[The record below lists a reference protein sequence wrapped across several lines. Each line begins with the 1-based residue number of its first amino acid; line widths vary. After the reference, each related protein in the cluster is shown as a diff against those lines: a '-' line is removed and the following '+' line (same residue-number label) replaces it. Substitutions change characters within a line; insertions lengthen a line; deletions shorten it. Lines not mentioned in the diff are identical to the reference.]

1 MTSTMS
7 ARRGLQRKILTVLA
21 IGQVLGAIGTGAS
34 FSIGSLMA
42 AHISGSPALG
52 GLSATFA
59 TLGTAIIA
67 FPLAR
72 YANRWGRR
80 WALSLGLL
88 VAAAGSAIVVW
99 ADVEQSFSMFIV
111 GIALVGAGNA
121 VNLQT
126 RFAATDLAQ
135 PATRARDLSLVVWA
149 TTIGV
154 VIGPNL
160 VSPGDAFGLA
170 FGLPTLAGAFVI
182 AAFFYAAGVV
192 FYSIGLRPDPLLE
205 ARAQRVR
212 DGTEIVSAKRSIR
225 AAFGI
230 LRATPMAAAAVVA
243 IALSHGVMV
252 GIMSMTPVHLSMMN
266 VVLPLIGLTVSLHT
280 AGMYGFSP
288 LFGWLS
294 DRWGRITVIVLG
306 QIVLLAA
313 LVVNILAPEDM
324 TAIAVSMTLLGL
336 GWSASTVA
344 ASALLTESV
353 TPEDR
358 PTVQGL
364 SDTLMSLTGAA
375 AGAAA
380 GLTLAAIGY
389 GPLSVVTIALTVAVT
404 STVLIVRARTRGTPT
419 A

>member
-1 MTSTMS
+1 MS
-7 ARRGLQRKILTVLA
+7 SLLAIRRGLQRKILTVLA
-21 IGQVLGAIGTGAS
+21 IGQVLGALGTGAS

-42 AHISGSPALG
+42 VQISGSPALG

-59 TLGTAIIA
+59 TLGTAILA

-80 WALSLGLL
+80 WALSLGLFI
-88 VAAAGSAIVVW
+88 AAAGSTIVVV
-99 ADVEQSFSMFIV
+99 ADLAQSFQLFIV

-135 PATRARDLSLVVWA
+135 PTTRARDLSLVVWA
-149 TTIGV
+149 TTVGV

-160 VSPGDAFGLA
+160 VGPGDGLGLGL
-170 FGLPTLAGAFVI
+170 GLPSLAGAFVI
-182 AAFFYAAGVV
+182 AAFFYVVGVV
-192 FYSIGLRPDPLLE
+192 FYAIGLRPDPLLE

-212 DGTEIVSAKRSIR
+212 DGVEVPSTKRSIG

-243 IALSHGVMV
+243 LALSHGVMV

-266 VVLPLIGLTVSLHT
+266 VILPLIGLTVSLHT
-280 AGMYGFSP
+280 AGMYAFSP
-288 LFGWLS
+288 LFGWLA
-294 DRWGRITVIVLG
+294 DRWGRITVIVAG
-306 QIVLLAA
+306 QVILLAA
-313 LVVNILAPEDM
+313 LVLNAVAPDDM
-324 TAIAVSMTLLGL
+324 TAIVISMILLGL
-336 GWSASTVA
+336 GWSAATVA

-358 PTVQGL
+358 PSVQGL
-364 SDTLMSLTGAA
+364 SDTLMSLTAAA

-380 GLTLAAIGY
+380 GLTLSAIGY
-389 GPLSVVTIALTVAVT
+389 GALSAVTIALTVGVT
-404 STVLIVRARTRGTPT
+404 CTVLIVRARTRGAPT

>member
-1 MTSTMS
+1 MTTHI
-7 ARRGLQRKILTVLA
+7 ADRRGLQRKILTILA
-21 IGQVLGAIGTGAS
+21 IGQVLGALGTGAS

-59 TLGTAIIA
+59 TLGTAILA

-80 WALSLGLL
+80 WALSLGLF
-88 VAAAGSAIVVW
+88 VAAVGSVLVVL
-99 ADVEQSFSMFIV
+99 ADVAQSFPLFIV

-121 VNLQT
+121 ANLQT

-149 TTIGV
+149 TTVGV

-160 VSPGDAFGLA
+160 VGPGNAFGLIL
-170 FGLPTLAGAFVI
+170 GLPTLAGAFVI
-182 AAFFYAAGVV
+182 AAFFYVVGVV
-192 FYSIGLRPDPLLE
+192 FYTIGLRPDPLLE

-212 DGTEIVSAKRSIR
+212 DGVEIVSTKRSIW

-243 IALSHGVMV
+243 MALSHGVMV
-252 GIMSMTPVHLSMMN
+252 GIMSMTPVHLSMME

-288 LFGWLS
+288 VFGWLS

-306 QIVLLAA
+306 QVILLAA
-313 LVVNILAPEDM
+313 LVVNTIAPEDM
-324 TAIAVSMTLLGL
+324 TAIVISMILLGL

-389 GPLSVVTIALTVAVT
+389 GPLSAVTIALTVGVT
-404 STVLIVRARTRGTPT
+404 STVLIVRARTRRAPT

>member
-1 MTSTMS
+1 MS
-7 ARRGLQRKILTVLA
+7 SSIADRRGLQRKILTILA
-21 IGQVLGAIGTGAS
+21 IGQVLGALGTGAS

-59 TLGTAIIA
+59 TLGTAILA

-80 WALSLGLL
+80 WALSLGLF
-88 VAAAGSAIVVW
+88 VAAVGSVLVVL
-99 ADVEQSFSMFIV
+99 ADVSQSFPLFIV

-121 VNLQT
+121 ANLQT

-149 TTIGV
+149 TTVGV

-160 VSPGDAFGLA
+160 VGPGNAFGLVL
-170 FGLPTLAGAFVI
+170 GLPTLAGAFVI
-182 AAFFYAAGVV
+182 AAFFYVVGVV
-192 FYSIGLRPDPLLE
+192 FYSFGLRPDPLLE

-212 DGTEIVSAKRSIR
+212 DGVEIVSTKRSIW

-243 IALSHGVMV
+243 MALSHGVMV
-252 GIMSMTPVHLSMMN
+252 GIMSMTPVHLSMME

-306 QIVLLAA
+306 QVILLAA
-313 LVVNILAPEDM
+313 LVVNTIAPEDM
-324 TAIAVSMTLLGL
+324 TAIVISMILLGL

-353 TPEDR
+353 TPEEMRSNSRTPSSASSFWMETDS
-358 PTVQGL
+358 GGWAML
-364 SDTLMSLTGAA
+364 SRSAARLKLRVSASTTKCRMRRRFMGSGA
-375 AGAAA
+375 
-380 GLTLAAIGY
+380 
-389 GPLSVVTIALTVAVT
+389 VVVFT
-404 STVLIVRARTRGTPT
+404 
-419 A
+419 

>member
-1 MTSTMS
+1 
-7 ARRGLQRKILTVLA
+7 
-21 IGQVLGAIGTGAS
+21 
-34 FSIGSLMA
+34 
-42 AHISGSPALG
+42 
-52 GLSATFA
+52 
-59 TLGTAIIA
+59 
-67 FPLAR
+67 
-72 YANRWGRR
+72 
-80 WALSLGLL
+80 
-88 VAAAGSAIVVW
+88 VVW
-99 ADVEQSFSMFIV
+99 ADVAQSFPLFIV
-111 GIALVGAGNA
+111 GIALVGAGTA

-149 TTIGV
+149 TTVGV

-160 VSPGDAFGLA
+160 AAPGDVFGLLL
-170 FGLPTLAGAFVI
+170 GLPTLAGAFAI
-182 AAFFYAAGVV
+182 ASFFYAVGVV
-192 FYSIGLRPDPLLE
+192 FFAIGLRPDPLLE

-212 DGTEIVSAKRSIR
+212 DGVEVVSTKRSIG

-230 LRATPMAAAAVVA
+230 LRATPMAAAAVVS

-266 VVLPLIGLTVSLHT
+266 VILPLIGLTVSLHT

-306 QIVLLAA
+306 QIILLAA
-313 LVVNILAPEDM
+313 LVLSAVLPDDM

-336 GWSASTVA
+336 GWSAATVS

-404 STVLIVRARTRGTPT
+404 GTVLIVRARTRGTPT

>member
-1 MTSTMS
+1 MSTST
-7 ARRGLQRKILTVLA
+7 ATRQGLQRKVLSILA
-21 IGQVLGAIGTGAS
+21 IGQVLGALGTGAS

-42 AHISGSPALG
+42 ASISGTPALG

-59 TLGTAIIA
+59 TLGTALLA

-80 WALSLGLL
+80 WALSLGLGI
-88 VAAAGSAIVVW
+88 AALGSVIVVF
-99 ADVEQSFSMFIV
+99 ADVAQSFPLFIV

-121 VNLQT
+121 ANLQT

-160 VSPGDAFGLA
+160 LAPGNSFGLIL
-170 FGLPTLAGAFVI
+170 GLPPLAGAFVI

-192 FYSIGLRPDPLLE
+192 FYAIGLRPDPLLE
-205 ARAQRVR
+205 ARAQRVS
-212 DGTEIVSAKRSIR
+212 DGVEVVSTKRSIG

-243 IALSHGVMV
+243 MALSHGVMV
-252 GIMSMTPVHLSMMN
+252 AIMSMTPVHLSMMN

-294 DRWGRITVIVLG
+294 DRVGRIAIIVLG
-306 QIVLLAA
+306 QVILLAA
-313 LVVNILAPEDM
+313 LVVNTVAPDDM
-324 TAIAVSMTLLGL
+324 TAVVVSMILLGL

-364 SDTLMSLTGAA
+364 SDTIMSFTGAA

-380 GLTLAAIGY
+380 GITLAAIGY
-389 GPLSVVTIALTVAVT
+389 GLLNAVTIALTVGVT
-404 STVLIVRARTRGTPT
+404 CTVLIVRARTRATPT